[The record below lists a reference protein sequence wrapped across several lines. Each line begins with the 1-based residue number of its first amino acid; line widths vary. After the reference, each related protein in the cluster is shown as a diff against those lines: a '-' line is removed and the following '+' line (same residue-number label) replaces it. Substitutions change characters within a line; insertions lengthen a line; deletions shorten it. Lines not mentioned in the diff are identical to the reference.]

1 MYRMQAVNRWL
12 LKSAILGLLA
22 FLAAAAT
29 TVADTT
35 TATITSVAATA
46 DPTRVIIV
54 FSEPVEENSA
64 TNVGNYNIDN
74 GIIIFSASLS
84 TNLKTVTLETSAHL
98 DRQIYN
104 LTNNN
109 TKDASGKVI
118 PETSVP
124 YPFILGLVGYW
135 RFDEGTGTTASDA
148 SGTGNTGTLVG
159 SSTGL
164 LISDPIWE
172 TGRSGQALRF
182 INRNTAV
189 VVSDSPSLRI
199 STDEMT
205 VAAWVKVN
213 DFPSSNDD
221 PAIVEKDGDTFMLAL
236 VGTSDNQPAFR
247 LTTTSG
253 TVTLWVKTRSASI
266 GRWYHYVG
274 VYDGSEMRLYET
286 GVLIGSKP
294 QSGPIVMSTDDLNI
308 GRRKRKNSYLDGTID
323 EVRIYN
329 RGLIEE
335 EVLALYKSTP
345 DTAPPSTPTNLQA
358 TVFSLT
364 KIELSWTAST
374 DNFGV
379 TGYRVYRDGAN
390 IATTQNTTY
399 IDTSANLRTTYTYA
413 ISAFDLGGNE
423 SAQSS
428 SASAI
433 TENLIPGILNL
444 TWTDNSNNEAG
455 FKIERKQENAGT
467 FDTITP
473 TVVGAN
479 VTSYIDSG
487 LDYETTYCYRVR
499 AFNEYT
505 VSAYSQEGCGTARNP
520 LPERPTNLILRSK

>member
-35 TATITSVAATA
+35 TATITSVTATA

-98 DRQIYN
+98 DRQMYN
-104 LTNNN
+104 LTINN
-109 TKDASGKVI
+109 TKDASEKVI

-159 SSTGL
+159 
-164 LISDPIWE
+164 IDNPIWE

-221 PAIVEKDGDTFMLAL
+221 PAIVEKNGDTFMLAL

-308 GRRKRKNSYLDGTID
+308 GRRKRKNSYIDGTID

-345 DTAPPSTPTNLQA
+345 DTVPPSTPTNLQA
-358 TVFSLT
+358 TVISLSQ
-364 KIELSWTAST
+364 INLSWTAST

-379 TGYRVYRDGAN
+379 TGYRVFRDGAH
-390 IATTQNTTY
+390 IATTQNITY

-428 SASAI
+428 PASAI
-433 TENLIPGILNL
+433 TKNLIPGTLNL
-444 TWTDNSNNEAG
+444 TWTDNTNNEAG
-455 FKIERKQENAGT
+455 FQIERKQENAGT
-467 FDTITP
+467 FAQIN
-473 TVVGAN
+473 TVGVN
-479 VTSYIDSG
+479 ITSYIDSG

-505 VSAYSQEGCGTARNP
+505 VSAYSQEGCGEARNP